1 MNYYSIYW
9 NRWICSLCK
18 GVKSMKAHRKDPSHL
33 TESYFI
39 SAEGNASQVDIE
51 YRDPNKQTDKRG

>member
-1 MNYYSIYW
+1 M
-9 NRWICSLCK
+9 RK